1 MFLVTLVTGVA
12 EITHGIMKTLERN
25 HNDHS
30 RCPHCPPL
38 RRYRRPADFRRGI
51 RQEEAVELIS
61 IISSAKDPA
70 MGSRLFF
77 FFASITLCILKTLL

>member
-30 RCPHCPPL
+30 RCPHCPAL
-38 RRYRRPADFRRGI
+38 RRYRHHADPRRSI

-77 FFASITLCILKTLL
+77 FFAE